1 MKRLFD
7 CADSYIQS
15 RDWKML
21 SGMKFCLCAVGIR
34 LGLTVPGKH
43 KKTAAAA
50 AGGVFLATY
59 IPLMAD
65 FLTFALDFF
74 RPEEGEEE
82 EITG

>member
-1 MKRLFD
+1 MKQLFD
-7 CADSYIQS
+7 CADHYIQA

-21 SGMKFCLCAVGIR
+21 TYLKFCLCAIGVLLGI
-34 LGLTVPGKH
+34 LVPGKH

-65 FLTFALDFF
+65 FLSFALDFF
-74 RPEEGEEE
+74 RPKEDAE
-82 EITG
+82 